1 MKFNKGQAGN
11 NLVSG
16 LIVLMLVGFLGIVSI
31 TIFDSI
37 QTSTTNAAQTTRATQ
52 TVSNITDSFYEG
64 MELSSNIPIVLS
76 AGLLLAVIVGFAL
89 YVRA

>member
-1 MKFNKGQAGN
+1 MSN

-37 QTSTTNAAQTTRATQ
+37 DTSTTDAGQTTRATQ
-52 TVSNITDSFYEG
+52 TRGNITDGFYNG
-64 MELSSNIPIVLS
+64 MDLSSNIPIVLA
-76 AGLLLAVIVGFAL
+76 AGMLIAVIVGFAL